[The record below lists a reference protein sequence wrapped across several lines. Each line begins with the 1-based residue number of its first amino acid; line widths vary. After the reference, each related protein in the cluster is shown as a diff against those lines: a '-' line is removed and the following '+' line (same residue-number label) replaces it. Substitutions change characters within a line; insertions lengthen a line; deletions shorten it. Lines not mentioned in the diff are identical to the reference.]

1 MPSWQPV
8 VRGMVLVMLAAGA
21 PGADERGAPT
31 AAREPGPIEI
41 TPEALRLHQSALL
54 IDGHNDLPWRVRVR
68 AAGDFERLD
77 IAKLQT
83 DIQTD
88 IPRLRRGGVDGQFW
102 VVYVPPE
109 TARTGTAKKM
119 ALEQFDL
126 IDRMIARY
134 DDTFALAR
142 TADDIERI
150 SRSGKIAGLIGIEGG
165 HMIENSLATLREFY
179 DRGARYLGLT
189 HSESI
194 DWADACSDEARSG
207 GLSAFGVEVIR
218 ELNRLGMLVDIA
230 HVSHDTMRDVL
241 RVSRAP
247 IISSHSGAYAVAQH
261 GRNVPDD
268 VLRGIKDNGGVVML
282 VFFSGYI
289 HPAGAIAMA
298 DYFEVRRALRDKHPE
313 REAFQAAWTAWK
325 AEHPVPAGTVR
336 TLVDHVDHIVQ
347 IAGVDHVGLGG
358 DYEGASKFPLQL
370 EDVSGYPAITQ
381 ELLNRGYSET
391 DIRKILGGNLLRALR
406 AAERIAAEMQAE

>member
-1 MPSWQPV
+1 
-8 VRGMVLVMLAAGA
+8 MVLVMLAAGGL
-21 PGADERGAPT
+21 GADEEGAPT
-31 AAREPGPIEI
+31 AAREPGPIAI
-41 TPEALRLHQSALL
+41 TPEALRLHRDALL

-68 AAGDFERLD
+68 ADGDFERLD
-77 IAKLQT
+77 IARPQPE
-83 DIQTD
+83 IQTD
-88 IPRLRRGGVDGQFW
+88 IPRLRRGGVDAQFW

-119 ALEQFDL
+119 ALEQFDV
-126 IDRMIARY
+126 IDRMFARY
-134 DDTFALAR
+134 DDTFAQAR

-207 GLSAFGVEVIR
+207 GLSAFGEEVIR
-218 ELNRLGMLVDIA
+218 EMNRLGMLVDIA

-241 RVSRAP
+241 RVSQAP

-268 VLRGIKDNGGVVML
+268 VLRGIKENGGVVML

-289 HPAGAIAMA
+289 DPQGAIAMA
-298 DYFEVRRALRDKHPE
+298 DYFEVRRALKAKHPE
-313 REAFQAAWTAWK
+313 REAFQAAWAAWK

-336 TLVDHVDHIVQ
+336 TLVDHVDHIVK

-358 DYEGASKFPLQL
+358 DYEGASKYPLQL
-370 EDVSGYPAITQ
+370 EDVSGYPVITQ
-381 ELLNRGYSET
+381 ELLNRGYSEA
-391 DIRKILGGNLLRALR
+391 DIRKILGGNLLRVLR
-406 AAERIAAEMQAE
+406 DAERVAAEMQAE